1 MTNWGHVKNDAT
13 RALLNGLVT
22 ADEPNLA
29 QALDAMLDEQAI
41 DASNFDLEDSVFFYR
56 ADMLSEAHDAYMSRD
71 KGLCMNRIKTFYSV

>member
-1 MTNWGHVKNDAT
+1 
-13 RALLNGLVT
+13 
-22 ADEPNLA
+22 
-29 QALDAMLDEQAI
+29 MLGEQAI

>member
-1 MTNWGHVKNDAT
+1 MTNWNHVKNDAT
-13 RALLNGLVT
+13 RALLSGRIP
-22 ADEPNLA
+22 ADVPNLA
-29 QALDAMLDEQAI
+29 QALDSMLEEQEV